1 MPHTGRIDE
10 SLHGQEKLLMR
21 ARLHV
26 EGSMQRFSEGETED
40 AIAAMYDA
48 ISSAMQRYTYPNVS
62 QKSLTV
68 YDGEAL
74 SDDTVLFRVLKRSNI
89 LDDSVDESDFD
100 YLCSTLDEALE
111 FQLKSFDIDRF
122 LRLSENLLTQM
133 GVIARNELPLQLG
146 PINQ

>member
-1 MPHTGRIDE
+1 
-10 SLHGQEKLLMR
+10 
-21 ARLHV
+21 
-26 EGSMQRFSEGETED
+26 MQRFSEGETED